1 MPKSHRDT
9 MEVLFV
15 FLKWVASFAHMDAET
30 GSKMDLENLAKVIC
44 PSILYARGRD
54 PLRDETL
61 SGVHVV
67 TLLLESQD
75 EFFTVPEDFLTI
87 LHDQEYF
94 ANSMDLP
101 SKEFLKKCDTYNR
114 VKGGGGSN
122 GRSMPGTPY
131 LNQSNGAQQQ
141 QQQQP
146 RYPPPVSSPAMERP
160 PPPPGSAGPSNGPER
175 NNARGD
181 SYPPPGSS
189 PPMSQGMQSQGIVQN
204 MQRTPQMDDWS
215 PTPPPA
221 LPRTANRSRSPS
233 SRPSSFVGPS
243 SSRPLAGGGGDPSQQ
258 QQQLLQTQGLPYN
271 HPAVMNGYPS
281 AAAAASA
288 GGGRQRQ

>member
-1 MPKSHRDT
+1 
-9 MEVLFV
+9 V

-67 TLLLESQD
+67 TLLLENQD
-75 EFFTVPEDFLTI
+75 EFFTVPEEFLTI

-114 VKGGGGSN
+114 VKGGGSN

-146 RYPPPVSSPAMERP
+146 RYPQPVSSPVMERP
-160 PPPPGSAGPSNGPER
+160 PPPPPGSGGAAGLSNGQER
-175 NNARGD
+175 NNTRGD
-181 SYPPPGSS
+181 PYPPPPGSS
-189 PPMSQGMQSQGIVQN
+189 PPILQGMQSQGILQN

-221 LPRTANRSRSPS
+221 LPRANRSRSPS

-243 SSRPLAGGGGDPSQQ
+243 RPAGGGDPSQQ
-258 QQQLLQTQGLPYN
+258 QQLSQTQGLPYN

>member
-1 MPKSHRDT
+1 M
-9 MEVLFV
+9 

-67 TLLLESQD
+67 TLLLENQD
-75 EFFTVPEDFLTI
+75 EFFTVPEEFLTI

-114 VKGGGGSN
+114 VKGGGSN

-146 RYPPPVSSPAMERP
+146 RYPQPVSLPVMERP
-160 PPPPGSAGPSNGPER
+160 PPPPPGSGGAAGLSNGQER
-175 NNARGD
+175 NNTRGD
-181 SYPPPGSS
+181 PYPPPPGSS
-189 PPMSQGMQSQGIVQN
+189 PPILQGMQSQGILQN

-221 LPRTANRSRSPS
+221 LPRANRSRSPS

-243 SSRPLAGGGGDPSQQ
+243 RPAGGGDPSQQ
-258 QQQLLQTQGLPYN
+258 QQLSQTPSLPYN

>member
-1 MPKSHRDT
+1 

-67 TLLLESQD
+67 TLLLENQD

-101 SKEFLKKCDTYNR
+101 SKEFLKKCDTYMR
-114 VKGGGGSN
+114 VKGGSN

-131 LNQSNGAQQQ
+131 LNQSNGQQQQQ

-146 RYPPPVSSPAMERP
+146 RYPAPMSSPVTERP
-160 PPPPGSAGPSNGPER
+160 PGGGVAGPSNASER
-175 NNARGD
+175 NNTRSD

-189 PPMSQGMQSQGIVQN
+189 PPISQGMQSQGIVQN

-215 PTPPPA
+215 PAPPPA
-221 LPRTANRSRSPS
+221 LPRADRSRSPS
-233 SRPSSFVGPS
+233 SRPSSAIGL
-243 SSRPLAGGGGDPSQQ
+243 SSRPDPSQQ
-258 QQQLLQTQGLPYN
+258 QQQSSQLPYN

>member
-67 TLLLESQD
+67 TLLLENQD
-75 EFFTVPEDFLTI
+75 EFFTVPEEFLTI

-101 SKEFLKKCDTYNR
+101 SKEFLK
-114 VKGGGGSN
+114 
-122 GRSMPGTPY
+122 
-131 LNQSNGAQQQ
+131 
-141 QQQQP
+141 
-146 RYPPPVSSPAMERP
+146 
-160 PPPPGSAGPSNGPER
+160 
-175 NNARGD
+175 
-181 SYPPPGSS
+181 
-189 PPMSQGMQSQGIVQN
+189 
-204 MQRTPQMDDWS
+204 
-215 PTPPPA
+215 
-221 LPRTANRSRSPS
+221 
-233 SRPSSFVGPS
+233 
-243 SSRPLAGGGGDPSQQ
+243 
-258 QQQLLQTQGLPYN
+258 
-271 HPAVMNGYPS
+271 
-281 AAAAASA
+281 
-288 GGGRQRQ
+288 

>member
-1 MPKSHRDT
+1 
-9 MEVLFV
+9 V

-67 TLLLESQD
+67 TLLLENQD
-75 EFFTVPEDFLTI
+75 EFFTVPEEFLTI

-101 SKEFLKKCDTYNR
+101 SKDFLKKCDTYMR
-114 VKGGGGSN
+114 LKGGSN

-131 LNQSNGAQQQ
+131 LNQSNGG
-141 QQQQP
+141 QP
-146 RYPPPVSSPAMERP
+146 RYAPPPPVSSPGVERH
-160 PPPPGSAGPSNGPER
+160 PPPPGSGGGGAGPSNLPER
-175 NNARGD
+175 NNTRSN

-189 PPMSQGMQSQGIVQN
+189 PPISQGMQQSQGMVQN
-204 MQRTPQMDDWS
+204 MQRTPPMDDWS
-215 PTPPPA
+215 PSPPA
-221 LPRTANRSRSPS
+221 LPRDNRSRSPS

-243 SSRPLAGGGGDPSQQ
+243 SSSRPSGDPSQQ
-258 QQQLLQTQGLPYN
+258 TSYGLPYN
-271 HPAVMNGYPS
+271 HPAAMNGYHS

>member
-1 MPKSHRDT
+1 

-67 TLLLESQD
+67 TLLLENQD
-75 EFFTVPEDFLTI
+75 EFFTVPGEFLTI
-87 LHDQEYF
+87 LHDQDYF

-101 SKEFLKKCDTYNR
+101 SKEFLKKCDTYMR
-114 VKGGGGSN
+114 VKGGSN

-131 LNQSNGAQQQ
+131 LNQSNGV
-141 QQQQP
+141 QP
-146 RYPPPVSSPAMERP
+146 RYLPPPVSSPIVERQP
-160 PPPPGSAGPSNGPER
+160 QPPPPGSGGSTGTSHLPER
-175 NNARGD
+175 NNTRSN
-181 SYPPPGSS
+181 SYPPPGS
-189 PPMSQGMQSQGIVQN
+189 PTPISQGMQNQGMVQKN
-204 MQRTPQMDDWS
+204 MQRTPQMEDWS
-215 PTPPPA
+215 PTPPA
-221 LPRTANRSRSPS
+221 LPRANRSRSPA

-243 SSRPLAGGGGDPSQQ
+243 SSRPSGDPSQHMSH
-258 QQQLLQTQGLPYN
+258 GLPYN
-271 HPAVMNGYPS
+271 HPAAMNGYHS

>member
-1 MPKSHRDT
+1 

-67 TLLLESQD
+67 TLLLENQD

-101 SKEFLKKCDTYNR
+101 SKEFLKKCDTYMR
-114 VKGGGGSN
+114 VKGGSN

-141 QQQQP
+141 P
-146 RYPPPVSSPAMERP
+146 RYPPPVSSPVMERP
-160 PPPPGSAGPSNGPER
+160 PAPLGSGGAGSSNAPER
-175 NNARGD
+175 NNTRSD

-189 PPMSQGMQSQGIVQN
+189 PPISQGMQSQGIVQN

-215 PTPPPA
+215 PTPPA
-221 LPRTANRSRSPS
+221 LPRDNRSRSPS
-233 SRPSSFVGPS
+233 SRPSSFVGPL
-243 SSRPLAGGGGDPSQQ
+243 SRPDPSQQ
-258 QQQLLQTQGLPYN
+258 QQSSQGFPYN